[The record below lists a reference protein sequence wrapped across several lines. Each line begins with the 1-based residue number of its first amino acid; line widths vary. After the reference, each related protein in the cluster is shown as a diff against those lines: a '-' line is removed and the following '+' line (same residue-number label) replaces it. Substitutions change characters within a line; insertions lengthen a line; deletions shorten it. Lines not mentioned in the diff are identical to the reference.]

1 MSFDL
6 EQIIQMAGD
15 ADADNRQKA
24 IRLLSKTKDE
34 RIVKII
40 IEALNDE
47 NNEVRRQAA
56 DALGSLEEKSAVVPL
71 IGKLEDSDDFVRGI
85 VTWALGKIKDQS
97 AVDALIACLN
107 DKDWWV
113 RKNAAEAL
121 KKIGGEDAERALS
134 LLKECTEKSKK
145 IMIVDDDKFILE
157 YMQINLELDGYK
169 VIEAFDGEQAIQKV
183 LNECP
188 DLILL
193 DIMMPKVNGWEV
205 CKALKENP
213 KTCNIPIIMVSA
225 KTQIDD
231 FVKGMDAGATFYI
244 MKPFSP
250 AQLSEAIQKALG
262 QEDDDV

>member
-6 EQIIQMAGD
+6 EQIIQMASDDD
-15 ADADNRQKA
+15 ANNRQKA
-24 IRLLSKTKDE
+24 IRLLSKSKDE

-40 IEALNDE
+40 IQALDDE

-56 DALGSLEEKSAVVPL
+56 DALGSLEEKTAVNPL
-71 IGKLEDSDDFVRGI
+71 IAKLEDPDDFVRGI
-85 VTWALGKIKDQS
+85 VTWSLGKIKDHS
-97 AVDALIACLN
+97 AVNALISCLD

-121 KKIGGEDAERALS
+121 RKIGGEDAERALA

-169 VIEAFDGEQAIQKV
+169 VIEAFDGEQAIQKA
-183 LNECP
+183 LEECP

-213 KTCNIPIIMVSA
+213 RTCNIPIIMVSA

-262 QEDDDV
+262 QEDDV